1 MSGFITKGVK
11 NFQEVFVHV
20 VPKSSQQ
27 SQNQGQN
34 QDDTLF
40 ESGGPEGNLD
50 GQGTVDPPKIII
62 NQNAL
67 DAAIELGGVLTS
79 DSLFSKNP
87 EEKDFLI
94 NTGFEQSKPVVIL
107 STEFL
112 PLVGSVETSARDYAL
127 NVKEKSE
134 VMTALNAFSVLS
146 QNEQTAKLL
155 KDNKDALVKFSKD
168 QSVRIKSL
176 IQVLNS
182 SILALNVKK
191 FSHVPKS
198 LPNQEV
204 SQQPQQNNSNGGLFQ
219 NANALSSLYASKDVL
234 PEFKTM
240 EDYLYAAGWGDEA
253 KKLSPTALYQQF
265 ILELKRSLLTHSPFL
280 LTDPTTLGKATPI
293 SNAYKS
299 TYELRSLFEISN
311 KLEKFVEDYKGATKY
326 SPGNLKPISE
336 LDKNSDDLKLY
347 NRAYL
352 LVTAGN
358 EQPSVK
364 SMTVPESGNNLNN
377 TSGAEGSKIIT
388 QYNLL
393 LARGSDAPGAYQD
406 AYTRFFNKTSMDTT
420 VKVSNLNLDVRDPV
434 VVATLISKEISYS
447 TAITNPDFI
456 TNLSTR
462 GFNVQFGGG
471 IGFGAADAEN
481 IKVWDYIVGSNFV
494 KDVLDM
500 TSVSDNQARLIGT
513 ANPDPTLLG
522 LSRTKYQLG
531 GDNQN
536 KYSIL
541 TFETNNMPL
550 VDESFHNLTHGAY
563 FYIDSALNT
572 TNFEN
577 FDTTRLNSLILDL
590 EKANDS
596 CHLIK
601 KLYTG
606 LPKSADKNIYE
617 LLKDRQ
623 GTQPDPIEKIVN
635 LTSSIFEIY
644 KKFSTVNSAGK
655 VQLNPAKRAQ
665 SFYIKD
671 QGLLPDAAAITSAAI
686 FKLAASSTAIKA
698 SDLKKGAHL
707 SLRLCL
713 FHILMREVRKVLDA
727 NYAVDYIA
735 DFSAFSEFTNAK
747 SEQVGVELDNDN
759 NTATPD
765 VNVLVWTDAK
775 YAGQS
780 LSDFYNFVVKVVIG
794 KQFDFIQT
802 PEQAVDAL
810 LIYLTSHNGAVASIE
825 STSSGQAYI
834 PLSEIANI
842 GKGSI
847 TIAEGDIDDPEMAAE
862 AAKTGSFEENQ
873 ILAGT
878 ESDLM
883 WSTGEK
889 GKSYNAADDQVS
901 AGDDPTVLAML
912 GSPESYL
919 GKLGTGTSSEPQGL
933 FLSLRDLLVDLVT
946 IPMFDALAPNAD
958 ASLVTSPADMART
971 NYSKLSNGELCW
983 IYFNLVCEF
992 FAMTVPDSFDG
1003 TFSTKTNADIR
1014 VGGYKLKL
1022 LQPELDEKFSTQ
1034 GDTFISRFI
1043 DDFNKRYS
1051 SEQIRQA
1058 NSIDVLDK
1066 FVKNALN
1073 KVKGFRD
1080 NLTSNFDDYLSESKN
1095 VLDSDPNLNPV
1106 QRVALANMS
1115 FSREQLVLSDYILSE
1130 MIDRFDSKNESESKL
1145 RALPEFKNYSGPFID
1160 YAPFN
1165 DLDLTS
1171 YTTLSP
1177 FFKTFEGF
1185 IKEKSNNA
1193 RILSIGMPPRML
1205 RNLIGEPTGYEI
1217 ENADRARS
1225 NVIRVKVYKND
1236 VLNPGIVFEPLEYLF
1251 EINRFPTRIVSN
1263 WDGLLNFDGLDFRT
1277 IPTKYWNG
1285 SQIVLHKNFDQ
1296 AFSSY
1301 SNFLSDAERKSIYV
1315 NHVYSQVIE
1324 EYINWFTG
1332 NRVDESRYTRY
1343 SGMSDYL
1350 NNQVKQYLNYI
1361 KTTGNKFDL
1370 QNVYSEPANVNTL
1383 GEDTAKIIQNLESTV
1398 KRYLNNETLLMDI
1411 NDYKRKVIYPK
1422 KFDRVFNVIF
1432 DPDSFRIVT
1441 FADENIKNKYVNAG
1455 LVDPVNQTVWIR
1467 NTQQSDI
1474 YLEEYWA
1481 TIEPYDI
1488 TNEI

>member
-1 MSGFITKGVK
+1 MSGFITKGAKDFNKVL
-11 NFQEVFVHV
+11 VHV
-20 VPKSSQQ
+20 VPKASQQ
-27 SQNQGQN
+27 SQDQGQN
-34 QDDTLF
+34 QDDLLF
-40 ESGGPEGNLD
+40 ESGGVEGAD
-50 GQGTVDPPKIII
+50 GQGSVDPPKIIL
-62 NQNAL
+62 NQSAL
-67 DAAIELGGVLTS
+67 DAAIELGGIVTS
-79 DSLFSKNP
+79 ESLFSKNP

-155 KDNKDALVKFSKD
+155 KDNKDALIKFSKD

-176 IQVLNS
+176 IQILNS

-191 FSHVPKS
+191 FSHVPKT
-198 LPNQEV
+198 LPNKEAK
-204 SQQPQQNNSNGGLFQ
+204 QQPQQNNSGGGLFQ
-219 NANALSSLYASKDVL
+219 QANVLSSIYASTGVL
-234 PEFKTM
+234 PEFKSM
-240 EDYLYAAGWGDEA
+240 EDYLYIAGWGDEA

-280 LTDPTTLGKATPI
+280 LTDPTTHGKATPLT
-293 SNAYKS
+293 NAYKS
-299 TYELRSLFEISN
+299 AYELRSLFEISSQ
-311 KLEKFVEDYKGATKY
+311 LEKFVGDYKGATKY

-336 LDKNSDDLKLY
+336 SDKNSDDLKLY

-352 LVTAGN
+352 LVVAGN

-364 SMTVPESGNNLNN
+364 SMTVPESGNNAD
-377 TSGAEGSKIIT
+377 TITGADGSKIIT
-388 QYNLL
+388 QYNLAF
-393 LARGSDAPGAYQD
+393 ARGKNAPGGYQD
-406 AYTRFFNKTSMDTT
+406 AYTRFFNKASMDTT
-420 VKVSNLNLDVRDPV
+420 AKVSNLNLDVRDPV

-447 TAITNPDFI
+447 TAITNPDFV

-462 GFNVQFGGG
+462 GFSVQFGGG
-471 IGFGAADAEN
+471 LGTGGADAAN
-481 IKVWDYIVGSNFV
+481 VKVWNYIIGSNFV

-500 TSVSDNQARLIGT
+500 TSVSDSQARLIGA

-577 FDTTRLNSLILDL
+577 FDTSRLDSLILDL

-601 KLYTG
+601 KMYTG
-606 LPKSADKNIYE
+606 LPKSADKSIYD

-623 GTQPDPIEKIVN
+623 GAQPDSIEKLVN
-635 LTSSIFEIY
+635 LISSIFDIY
-644 KKFSTVNSAGK
+644 KKFSVVSSAGK
-655 VQLNPAKRAQ
+655 VQLSPAKRAQ

-671 QGLLPDAAAITSAAI
+671 QGLLPDAAAITTATI

-698 SDLKKGAHL
+698 TDFKKGAHL

-735 DFSAFSEFTNAK
+735 NFSAFSEFTAAK
-747 SEQVGVELDNDN
+747 SEQVGVELDNDDD
-759 NTATPD
+759 TATPD

-775 YAGQS
+775 YAGES
-780 LSDFYNFVVKVVIG
+780 LSDFYSFVVKAVVG
-794 KQFDFIQT
+794 EQFDFIQT

-810 LIYLTSHNGAVASIE
+810 LIYLTNHNGAVASIE

-847 TIAEGDIDDPEMAAE
+847 TIAEGEIEDPEMAA
-862 AAKTGSFEENQ
+862 AAVKEGSFVEDQ
-873 ILAGT
+873 TLAGT
-878 ESDLM
+878 ETDLM
-883 WSTGEK
+883 WSSGEK
-889 GKSYNAADDQVS
+889 GKGYNAADDQVS

-933 FLSLRDLLVDLVT
+933 FLTLRDLLVDLVT
-946 IPMFDALAPNAD
+946 IPMFDASAPNID
-958 ASLVTSPADMART
+958 AALVSSPADMART

-1022 LQPELDEKFSTQ
+1022 LQAELDEKFSVQ
-1034 GDTFISRFI
+1034 GDTFISQFI
-1043 DDFNKRYS
+1043 DDFSKRYF

-1073 KVKGFRD
+1073 KIKSFRD
-1080 NLTSNFDDYLSESKN
+1080 NLTSNFDDYLAESKS

-1115 FSREQLVLSDYILSE
+1115 FSREQLVLSDYVLSE
-1130 MIDRFDSKNESESKL
+1130 MLDRFDSKNESESKL
-1145 RALPEFKNYSGPFID
+1145 RTLPEFKNFPGPFID

-1205 RNLIGEPTGYEI
+1205 RNLIGEPSGYEI

-1225 NVIRVKVYKND
+1225 NVVRVKVYKND
-1236 VLNPGIVFEPLEYLF
+1236 VLNPGIVFAPIEYLF

-1263 WDGLLNFDGLDFRT
+1263 WDSLLNFDGLDFRK
-1277 IPTKYWNG
+1277 IPTKYWDG
-1285 SQIVLHKNFDQ
+1285 SQIVIHKNFDQ
-1296 AFSSY
+1296 AY
-1301 SNFLSDAERKSIYV
+1301 STYGNFLSDFERRSIYV
-1315 NHVYSQVIE
+1315 NHVYSQIIE

-1332 NRVDESRYTRY
+1332 NRVDETRYTRY
-1343 SGMSDYL
+1343 SGMADYL
-1350 NNQVKQYLNYI
+1350 NNQVKQYLNYL

-1370 QNVYSEPANVNTL
+1370 QNVYSEPANVSTL
-1383 GEDTAKIIQNLESTV
+1383 GENTDKIIQNLENTV

-1411 NDYKRKVIYPK
+1411 NDYKRKIMYPK
-1422 KFDRVFNVIF
+1422 KFDRVFNVVF
-1432 DPDSFRIVT
+1432 DPDSFKIIT
-1441 FADENIKNKYVNAG
+1441 FADEKTKNKYVNAG
-1455 LVDPVNQTVWIR
+1455 LVSAVDQSLWIR